1 MRIKTMMIMMLTAVV
16 LLVISGCSSNF
27 LVYKNGKHFYVTSTG
42 PELKRILCDS
52 GDLKKITV
60 ASKLPEAMQLDL
72 QDGICN
78 SSKVRERVLATLE
91 GMTKEQRGDL
101 KLAFQM
107 NGYDVNTVTNC

>member
-1 MRIKTMMIMMLTAVV
+1 MRFKTVIAAVLSTVAMLTMA
-16 LLVISGCSSNF
+16 GCSSNF
-27 LVYKNGKHFYVTSTG
+27 LVYKDGKHFYVTSTG

-52 GDLKKITV
+52 GDIKKITK
-60 ASKLPEAMQLDL
+60 ASNLPEAMQLDL

-78 SSKVRERVLATLE
+78 SNKVRERVLATLE
-91 GMTKEQRGDL
+91 GMSKEQRSAL